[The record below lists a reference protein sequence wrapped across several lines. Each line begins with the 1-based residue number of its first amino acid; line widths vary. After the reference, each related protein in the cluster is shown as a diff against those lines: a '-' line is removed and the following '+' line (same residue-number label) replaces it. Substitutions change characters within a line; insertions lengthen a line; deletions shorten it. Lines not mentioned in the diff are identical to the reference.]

1 VPNDARMFDYALGG
15 KDNYYVDREASE
27 TVRDALPTSLAAV
40 HENRKFMRR
49 AVRHLLATGIRQFL
63 DIGCGL
69 PGRGNVHDLAHAV
82 DPSATVVYVDN
93 DPVIVNHYQALLSSS
108 GVATALLA
116 DVRRPCDVLAAPAT
130 TRLIDFDRP
139 VGVVMTALLHYL
151 GDEEDPASLVKTYVS
166 AVAPGSHLVLSHYHP
181 DALSTEE
188 QATATELAT
197 TFGITMIGRSAEMIE
212 ALFGDLV
219 LLEPGL
225 VQPPLWRPDRPH
237 RRPTGWLLAGVG
249 RKP

>member
-15 KDNYYVDREASE
+15 KDNYFVDREASE
-27 TVRDALPTSLAAV
+27 TERDALPTSLAAV
-40 HENRKFMRR
+40 HENRKFVRR
-49 AVRHLLATGIRQFL
+49 AVRHLLAAGIRQFL

-130 TRLIDFDRP
+130 TKLIDFDRP

-151 GDEEDPASLVKTYVS
+151 GDEEDPASLVKAFVS
-166 AVAPGSHLVLSHYHP
+166 AVPPGSHLVLSHYHP
-181 DALSTEE
+181 DALSAED
-188 QATATELAT
+188 QAIAAELAT
-197 TFGITMIGRSAEMIE
+197 TFGITMIGRSAEAIE
-212 ALFGDLV
+212 ALFGDLE
-219 LLEPGL
+219 LIEPGL
-225 VQPPLWRPDRPH
+225 VQPPLWHPDRPH
-237 RRPTGWLLAGVG
+237 REPTGWLLAGVG
-249 RKP
+249 RKL